1 MSYVNKGTDIYLI
14 DQILKGRFDR
24 FDRILDAGCG
34 SGRNMV
40 WFAENDFDIHGADID
55 NERLLLAQENT
66 GLPDPHFTQCPVE
79 KMSFKDGSY
88 DHIIC
93 NAVLHFAQDE
103 SHFLNMVAELFRV
116 LKPGGS
122 LFIRMTSN
130 FGLTDNYQ
138 AMGNG
143 RYYLKDDSVRFL
155 LTKELLEKAEKLYP
169 FEYLEP
175 VKSVLVENLRS
186 MTTLVLQKQG

>member
-66 GLPDPHFTQCPVE
+66 GLPDSHFTQCPVE

-116 LKPGGS
+116 LKPGGL

-143 RYYLKDDSVRFL
+143 RYHLKDDSVRFL

-175 VKSVLVENLRS
+175 VKSVLVEDLRS